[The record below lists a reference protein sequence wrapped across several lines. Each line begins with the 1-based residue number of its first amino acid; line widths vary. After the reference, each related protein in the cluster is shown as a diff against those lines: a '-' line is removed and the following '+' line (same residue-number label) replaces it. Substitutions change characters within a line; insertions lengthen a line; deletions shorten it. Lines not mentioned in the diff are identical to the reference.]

1 VRLPWQHSKPAG
13 GRPKEPLP
21 AAWGLAAA
29 FLVAF
34 IVVPLVVVI
43 FARGIDPND
52 FVCTVQVKERLG
64 ESLGGKLEFLLV
76 DTVDGRSPAD
86 QFVATLDHGYTEGIV
101 SPHSDDGAPQ
111 GTPTSAEIPETP
123 VGSVFSLN
131 GALMT
136 PDVFYGDQHLFFG
149 RPQVYASQ
157 VKTTLLW
164 PSQIH
169 RLEELYLSPFGTVAS
184 VYWVW
189 MLPFAEEY
197 SVSSWLLVIARF
209 VLLCASVAAALVWR
223 RKRQAWTPGV
233 IWVAGVYVLLSIALA
248 IPSL

>member
-1 VRLPWQHSKPAG
+1 V
-13 GRPKEPLP
+13 GRAKEPLP

-34 IVVPLVVVI
+34 IVVPLIVVF

-64 ESLGGKLEFLLV
+64 ESLGGRLEFLLV
-76 DTVDGRSPAD
+76 GTLDGRSPAD

-101 SPHSDDGAPQ
+101 LAPADDGAQ
-111 GTPTSAEIPETP
+111 GELTSAEIPETP
-123 VGSVFSLN
+123 VGSVFSLD

-136 PDVFYGDQHLFFG
+136 PDVFYGEQYLFFG
-149 RPQVYASQ
+149 WPQVYASQ

-169 RLEELYLSPFGTVAS
+169 RLEELYLSPFVTVAS

-209 VLLCASVAAALVWR
+209 VLLCAAIAAALVWR
-223 RKRQAWTPGV
+223 RKRQAWTPGI
-233 IWVAGVYVLLSIALA
+233 IWVAGVYVLLAIVLA
-248 IPSL
+248 VPSL

>member
-1 VRLPWQHSKPAG
+1 VRLPWQDTTKPAV
-13 GRPKEPLP
+13 GRAKEPLP

-34 IVVPLVVVI
+34 IVVPLIVVI

-76 DTVDGRSPAD
+76 DTLDGRSPAD

-101 SPHSDDGAPQ
+101 PA
-111 GTPTSAEIPETP
+111 P
-123 VGSVFSLN
+123 VGSVFSLD

-136 PDVFYGDQHLFFG
+136 PDVFYGEQYLFFG

-169 RLEELYLSPFGTVAS
+169 RLEELYLSPFVTVAS

-189 MLPFAEEY
+189 MFPFTEEY

-209 VLLCASVAAALVWR
+209 VLLCAAIAAALIWR

-233 IWVAGVYVLLSIALA
+233 IWVVGAYALLA
-248 IPSL
+248 IAVAAGSQ